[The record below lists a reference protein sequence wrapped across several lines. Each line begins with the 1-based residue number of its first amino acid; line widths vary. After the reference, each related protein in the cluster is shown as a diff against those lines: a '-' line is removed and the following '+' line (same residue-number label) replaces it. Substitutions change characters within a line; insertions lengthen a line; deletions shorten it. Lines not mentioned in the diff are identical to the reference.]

1 MDNFSKLKYV
11 IYRLLV
17 WCAGSNLDILENKAR
32 FSNEFICGKSEQIK
46 HAWTGALVLIPP
58 TLSFFGMLYA
68 AATLDVPQVAVMTI
82 AMLWTGV
89 VFILERYIVCSFRK
103 SESIRHDLISVTF
116 IVRLFFSIGVGFAIS
131 DPLIH
136 GIFNKSIEKKLS
148 EINRTEVDN
157 IKAKS
162 LALIAIKDDDK
173 RARHNQ
179 LIAKNDSI
187 AKYDTKITNEIDGL
201 IGKSSG
207 VIGDGPSAQ
216 EKKEIRERM
225 LKEWHLLNYQDSI
238 KNISIDSDITKIK
251 NDTEKIIKSKK
262 YSNDYL
268 AQRHTG
274 WRRDTAASAPRPRW
288 AKA

>member
-1 MDNFSKLKYV
+1 
-11 IYRLLV
+11 
-17 WCAGSNLDILENKAR
+17 
-32 FSNEFICGKSEQIK
+32 
-46 HAWTGALVLIPP
+46 
-58 TLSFFGMLYA
+58 
-68 AATLDVPQVAVMTI
+68 
-82 AMLWTGV
+82 
-89 VFILERYIVCSFRK
+89 
-103 SESIRHDLISVTF
+103 
-116 IVRLFFSIGVGFAIS
+116 
-131 DPLIH
+131 
-136 GIFNKSIEKKLS
+136 
-148 EINRTEVDN
+148 
-157 IKAKS
+157 
-162 LALIAIKDDDK
+162 LIAIKDDDK

-268 AQRHTG
+268 AQRHALTVLAAEPANSDIWWVKIFLTVFLIFIDVCCILYKAATHKG
-274 WRRDTAASAPRPRW
+274 PYDDHINYEEFISNMEYKNKANDADAQYRARKEFNQTSGKDFFIESSKERQRFNANRESVAAIFKSGRIFCQKMTEEHISFGKFVTRRRREIDHIEDIQIKEKENETLNCLITDFYNKSNRAFQ
-288 AKA
+288 KHEKM